1 MRVHASD
8 VASSGLG
15 ALAAP
20 APAGHAG
27 TGAAF
32 AARLAAA
39 GSSKPEDAAGDAKAK
54 TPKGETT
61 RKVDGKPFLEVTSG
75 PRNGMFIN
83 KTGNARDGEA
93 FVLVRRKD
101 HDLHVYG
108 TGKDRRVIVVPHE
121 GEKAAAPTDIGKGK
135 ERTAK
140 VDGHTDYVE
149 VMSGPRNGMFINRS
163 GNARDGEAFVLVKRK
178 DHELHIYGTGK
189 DRRVIVA
196 RYGDEAGKADGD
208 KAVTTPATGGA
219 AAPAGD
225 DA

>member
-1 MRVHASD
+1 MRVQTSD
-8 VASSGLG
+8 PATSGLG

-20 APAGHAG
+20 VQARHAG
-27 TGAAF
+27 SGTAF
-32 AARLAAA
+32 AAKLAAA
-39 GSSKPEDAAGDAKAK
+39 SSTKSDDAAGGAKAK
-54 TPKGETT
+54 APKGETT

-93 FVLVRRKD
+93 FVLVRRED

-121 GEKAAAPTDIGKGK
+121 GEKAAAPTDIGKGR

-208 KAVTTPATGGA
+208 KAVTTPATGGT